1 MIYLKNIKNYQALF
15 NFMVFEEE
23 NFYFFSAQNSKI
35 ILKNDDI
42 EHHMQEYLN
51 LKTFEG
57 IVCH

>member
-1 MIYLKNIKNYQALF
+1 MIYLKNIKNHQALF
-15 NFMVFEEE
+15 NFMVFEEGK
-23 NFYFFSAQNSKI
+23 NFFSAQNSKI